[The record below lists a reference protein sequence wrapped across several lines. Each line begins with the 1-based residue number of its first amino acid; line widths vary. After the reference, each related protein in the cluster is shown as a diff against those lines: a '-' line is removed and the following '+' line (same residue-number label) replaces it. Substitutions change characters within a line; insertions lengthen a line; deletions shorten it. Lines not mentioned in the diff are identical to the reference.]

1 MLVDM
6 APLCDGDVIFFA
18 IDPDLPSLV
27 EHRAHGKRAVF
38 VRNRQVILANGE
50 DETAIVSLQNISLT
64 DGGRVDFQIENVLA
78 ASGAAWALG
87 IGSEIIRTGLETFT
101 LA

>member
-1 MLVDM
+1 
-6 APLCDGDVIFFA
+6 
-18 IDPDLPSLV
+18 LPATPTCPPSSNTG
-27 EHRAHGKRAVF
+27 RKAGKRYSFATPGHSCQ
-38 VRNRQVILANGE
+38 RQ
-50 DETAIVSLQNISLT
+50 DETAIVSLQGIPLT
-64 DGGRVDFQIENVLA
+64 DGGRDDFQIENILA